1 MTEQP
6 AVCDTREEQYHLL
19 VLDPTH
25 TQILAARPAR
35 SWLLPF
41 LKFRTHMPE
50 ALVFRPY
57 LSRLGVD
64 ATPIHEALLRDGC
77 GIDGGDCDIHSRR
90 RASLHRVRSAHVR
103 SHRRSPHLGTDP
115 RSPRRRRRV
124 AHSDPEDRDPHLPRT
139 LSARRRPVRFPR
151 AASRRPSVAP
161 RSSRR
166 HWRQHHR
173 RADLLSRPP
182 LRHGRRVPDDERHD
196 VFQGRPAPHGARSG
210 TDASAARADAAS
222 LPRHARL
229 SMPTVTGG

>member
-25 TQILAARPAR
+25 TRILAARPAR

-41 LKFRTHMPE
+41 LKFRAQMPE

-77 GIDGGDCDIHSRR
+77 GIDGGDGHDSRAR
-90 RASLHRVRSAHVR
+90 HRTSLHRVRSPHVR
-103 SHRRSPHLGTDP
+103 GDRRSPHVGTDP

-124 AHSDPEDRDPHLPRT
+124 AHSDPEDRAPHLPRT
-139 LSARRRPVRFPR
+139 LSARRRSVRLPR
-151 AASRRPSVAP
+151 AAPRRPPV
-161 RSSRR
+161 
-166 HWRQHHR
+166 
-173 RADLLSRPP
+173 DPP
-182 LRHGRRVPDDERHD
+182 SPLPPSASPS
-196 VFQGRPAPHGARSG
+196 PAIGP
-210 TDASAARADAAS
+210 TIASAASTWSPRSRRRAARCISRAARAAWRTKRS
-222 LPRHARL
+222 
-229 SMPTVTGG
+229 